1 MGISSV
7 LPIAVLMLRG
17 AVRLCSRV
25 TRVVPLFMA
34 VSLTPN
40 EITIRG
46 SSACAR
52 LGATSRAS
60 RVQILSEV
68 SRRTPRLYVV
78 RGSPRWWDSVAT
90 RPTLPGPVVSPSQA
104 TKESPNEADS
114 HITTGSRHDFWP
126 PSKSRKDAKWPPAY
140 PVRYRR
146 EHVYM

>member
-7 LPIAVLMLRG
+7 LPMAVLMLRS
-17 AVRLCSRV
+17 AVRLCSRGK
-25 TRVVPLFMA
+25 RVVPLFMT

-78 RGSPRWWDSVAT
+78 RGSPRRWDSVAI
-90 RPTLPGPVVSPSQA
+90 RPTQPRPVESPSPA
-104 TKESPNEADS
+104 TKESPMKQTRSTRPAVD
-114 HITTGSRHDFWP
+114 TTS
-126 PSKSRKDAKWPPAY
+126 
-140 PVRYRR
+140 V
-146 EHVYM
+146 